1 MKWLALFLLAG
12 SSLHFDITDA
22 RGHKASGVSLIESGP
37 DEDGWYQLTPTKS
50 AKVKA
55 EIVLLWPFDGQAKM
69 QDGPGAIP
77 AIAIERGDARALANS
92 HVVAAL
98 ATPVLLGLV
107 SLDQRAQATGLDAA
121 ALAQAFTKLS
131 ESADEFEKG
140 LGLLYGKNS
149 ADALTPLKEA
159 FKQRQR
165 QLTRVPSE
173 IYPVA
178 MLYGGALMDEKKFDD
193 AAVVFLLALK
203 QKPSDPRALKGRA
216 AALQQAGKG

>member
-12 SSLHFDITDA
+12 SSLHFDIIDA
-22 RGHKASGVSLIESGP
+22 RGHKASGVSLTESEP
-37 DEDGWYQLTPTKS
+37 REDGWYQLTLTKS

-55 EIVLLWPFDGQAKM
+55 DVVLVWPFDGQAKM
-69 QDGPGAIP
+69 QDGPGTIP
-77 AIAIERGDARALANS
+77 AIAIERGDARALDNP

-107 SLDQRAQATGLDAA
+107 SLDQRAQATGIEAT
-121 ALAQAFTKLS
+121 ALARAFTKLS
-131 ESADEFEKG
+131 ESADAFEKG
-140 LGLLYGKNS
+140 LGLLYAKNS
-149 ADALTPLKEA
+149 ADALSPLKEA

-178 MLYGGALMDEKKFDD
+178 MLYGQTLVEEKKFDD
-193 AAVVFLLALK
+193 ASVVFLIALK
-203 QKPSDPRALKGRA
+203 QKPSDPRALKARA
-216 AALQQAGKG
+216 EALQKAGKG

>member
-22 RGHKASGVSLIESGP
+22 RGHKASGISLTESGP
-37 DEDGWYQLTPTKS
+37 DQDGWYQLTLTKS

-55 EIVLLWPFDGQAKM
+55 DVVLVWPLDGQAKM
-69 QDGPGAIP
+69 QDGPGTIP
-77 AIAIERGDARALANS
+77 AIVIERGDARALGNP
-92 HVVAAL
+92 HVVTAL

-107 SLDQRAQATGLDAA
+107 SLDQRAQSTGLDAA
-121 ALAQAFTKLS
+121 ALAQAVTKLS
-131 ESADEFEKG
+131 ESADAFEKG
-140 LGLLYGKNS
+140 LGLLYAKNP
-149 ADALTPLKEA
+149 ADALMPLKEA

-178 MLYGGALMDEKKFDD
+178 MLYGQTLVQEKKFDD
-193 AAVVFLLALK
+193 AAVVFLIALK
-203 QKPSDPRALKGRA
+203 QKPSDPRALKTRA
-216 AALQQAGKG
+216 EALQKAGKG